1 MNSLTKLG
9 RWIRGLT
16 PAGRRKNAQPRM
28 HPAHA
33 AYMNDLRESQLAQTI
48 PGTLVVL
55 YLVAAILV
63 CGLVWAKFARVE
75 EVTQGQ
81 GKVIPVSREQVIQSL
96 EGGILADMHVREGD
110 VVEKGQLL
118 LNIDPK
124 RADSNYA
131 EGLSKLI
138 GLQGKVARLKA
149 EAFHTALVFPPEV
162 LADKGVVQS
171 ETMAYNARRQ
181 ALNDTVASLQHS
193 YALAMDELNMTEP
206 LAARGLI
213 SETEVLRMKRS
224 ASELQS
230 QIVDRRN
237 KYQSDAND
245 ELSRLD
251 LELSQT
257 KENLVG
263 RADVLKRTTLV
274 APVKGTVKDI
284 KVTTVG
290 GVIQPGQQIMS
301 IVPYADQLIVEAR
314 VKPSDVAFLKPGL
327 PAMVKISA
335 YDFGIYGGLK
345 GHVLNVSPDTFAD
358 EKAAPGKADA
368 IYYRVE
374 VLTEKSELVAAGK
387 HLPISPGMTGNVE
400 IRTGEKTVL
409 SYLLKPIFKSREAFR
424 ER

>member
-9 RWIRGLT
+9 RWVRGLT
-16 PAGRRKNAQPRM
+16 PAGRRKNAAPRI

-33 AYMNDLRESQLAQTI
+33 AYMNDLRESSLAQSI
-48 PGTLVVL
+48 PGTLAVL
-55 YLVAAILV
+55 YLVAAIMV
-63 CGLVWAKFARVE
+63 TGLVWAKFAKVE
-75 EVTQGQ
+75 EITQGQ
-81 GKVIPVSREQVIQSL
+81 GKVIPVSREQIIQSL

-131 EGLSKLI
+131 EGLTKLI

-149 EAFHTALVFPPEV
+149 EAFHTALVFPPQV
-162 LADKGVVQS
+162 MADKSVVQS
-171 ETMAYNARRQ
+171 ETMAYNARRR
-181 ALNDTVASLQHS
+181 ALEDSMASLQHS
-193 YALAMDELNMTEP
+193 YGLAMDELNMTEP
-206 LAARGLI
+206 LAKRGLI
-213 SETEVLRMKRS
+213 SETEVIRMRRS
-224 ASELQS
+224 ATELQS
-230 QIVDRRN
+230 QMVDRRN
-237 KYQSDAND
+237 KYQADAND
-245 ELSRLD
+245 ELSRLE

-263 RADVLKRTTLV
+263 RADVLKRTTVV

-301 IVPYADQLIVEAR
+301 IVPYADQLIVEAH

-345 GHVLNVSPDTFAD
+345 GHVLTISPDTLTD
-358 EKAAPGKADA
+358 EKAAPGKPDA
-368 IYYRVE
+368 IYYRVD

-387 HLPISPGMTGNVE
+387 HLPIIPGMTGNVE